1 MAGHPIPSR
10 RARELVTGAYDTHV
24 HVAPDVM
31 TRRIDDVTLA
41 ARFLGVGLAGF
52 VLKSHYVP
60 TAERAAVVRA
70 AVPGI
75 AAVGAIT
82 LNGSVGGMNPIAVEI
97 AGRCGAQV
105 VWLPTVDSANQRSC
119 TARDPEGAKP
129 PMWARL
135 QDELR
140 AEGMAADPVDVLDPD
155 GGVPEPTRQVLRV
168 IAKYDMTLATG
179 HLSADEIDAVVGA
192 AVEEGVRRIVVTH
205 PEFTS
210 QRIGIE
216 RQRALAA
223 KGALLE
229 RCFTTPYTG
238 KVGWDVWLGNIRA
251 VGPEHSVLSSD
262 LGQPFNPPV
271 EDGLA
276 LLADRLLAEGFTEEE
291 VRTMAVDNS
300 RRLAGVDAERAA
312 GAAGVDAADDGNG
325 GGGAPPGAGGTAT
338 AGRASGEEA
347 VR

>member
-1 MAGHPIPSR
+1 MPDHPTPSA
-10 RARELVTGAYDTHV
+10 RARELVAGAYDTHV

-31 TRRIDDVTLA
+31 RRRTDDLTLA
-41 ARFLGVGLAGF
+41 ARFAEVGLAGF

-70 AVPGI
+70 AVPGC

-82 LNGSVGGMNPIAVEI
+82 LNASVGGMNPIAVEI
-97 AGRCGAQV
+97 AARGGAQV
-105 VWLPTVDSANQRSC
+105 VWLPTVDSANQRAC
-119 TARDPEGAKP
+119 TAADPEGATP

-135 QDELR
+135 QADLR
-140 AEGMAADPVDVLDPD
+140 ESGISADPVEVVGAGGAVL
-155 GGVPEPTRQVLRV
+155 ESTRQVLRV
-168 IAKYDMTLATG
+168 IAAHDMTLATG
-179 HLSADEIDAVVGA
+179 HLAADEIETVVDA
-192 AVEEGVRRIVVTH
+192 AVAAGVRRIVITH

-210 QRIGIE
+210 QRVAIE

-229 RCFTTPYTG
+229 RCFTTPHSG
-238 KVGWDVWLGNIRA
+238 KVSWETWLEHISA
-251 VGPEHSVLSSD
+251 VGPRHSVLSSD

-276 LLADRLLAEGFTEEE
+276 LLADRLLAEGHTEKD

-300 RRLAGVDAERAA
+300 RWLA
-312 GAAGVDAADDGNG
+312 GAA
-325 GGGAPPGAGGTAT
+325 
-338 AGRASGEEA
+338 S
-347 VR
+347 

>member
-1 MAGHPIPSR
+1 MPDHPQPSA
-10 RARELVTGAYDTHV
+10 RARDLVADAYDIHI

-31 TRRIDDVTLA
+31 RRRIDDLTLA
-41 ARFLGVGLAGF
+41 KRFAEVGLAGF

-60 TAERAAVVRA
+60 TAERAEVVRKA
-70 AVPGI
+70 APGVD
-75 AAVGAIT
+75 AVGAIT
-82 LNGSVGGMNPIAVEI
+82 LNAAVGGMNPIAVEI
-97 AGRCGAQV
+97 AARGGARF
-105 VWLPTVDSANQRSC
+105 VWMPTVDSANQRAC
-119 TARDPEGAKP
+119 TASDPEGATP

-135 QDELR
+135 QDDLR
-140 AEGMAADPVDVLDPD
+140 AAGMAADPVDVVGQD
-155 GGVPEPTRQVLRV
+155 GTVLELTRQVLRL
-168 IAKYDMTLATG
+168 IGQHDLTLATG

-210 QRIGIE
+210 QRVSVD

-229 RCFTTPYTG
+229 RCFTTPHSG
-238 KVGWDVWLGNIRA
+238 KVTWRTWLDHIDA
-251 VGPEHSVLSSD
+251 VGPGHSVLSSD

-276 LLADRLLAEGFTEEE
+276 LLADRLLAEGFTDKD

-300 RRLAGVDAERAA
+300 RLLAGPR
-312 GAAGVDAADDGNG
+312 
-325 GGGAPPGAGGTAT
+325 
-338 AGRASGEEA
+338 
-347 VR
+347 